1 MGPRIAI
8 VGAGALGAHVGAFL
22 TRDGRD
28 VTLIDPWP
36 EHVERMRGEG
46 LSVSGLTPPETF
58 TVPVKALHITE
69 LQQVSRQAPFDIAF
83 VAVKSYDTVWA
94 TALIQQYLAEG
105 GFVVSLQNCINEE
118 RIAGVVG
125 WGRTVGCIA
134 SMISVEL
141 FAPGRVRRHV
151 GLGGEAHTVFRVGE
165 VHGRVTPRV
174 SALAEMLACVD
185 SAKVTQNL
193 WGERWTKLSVN
204 AMRNPVAAATGR
216 GGNANDQDPR
226 TRWLAVRLAGE
237 AVRVGVAHGY
247 AIEKVYGIDPHN
259 LLAALDGD
267 AAARD
272 ACETRLLD
280 TVKIRTDEQRPS
292 MGQDMAKGRRTE
304 IDFMNGLVV
313 AKAAEL
319 GIPVPA
325 NAAIVA
331 AVKRVERGEM
341 RPSPEAVALI

>member
-28 VTLIDPWP
+28 VTLVDPWP

-69 LQQVSRQAPFDIAF
+69 LQQASRQAPFDIAF
-83 VAVKSYDTVWA
+83 VATKSYDTVWA

-105 GFVVSLQNCINEE
+105 GFVVSLQNCVNEE
-118 RIAGVVG
+118 RVAGIVG

-134 SMISVEL
+134 SMIAVEL
-141 FAPGRVRRHV
+141 VAPGRVRRHV
-151 GLGGEAHTVFRVGE
+151 RLGGDAHTVFRIGE

-174 SALAEMLACVD
+174 RALVEMLSGVD

-216 GGNANDQDPR
+216 GGNANDKDPR
-226 TRWLAVRLAGE
+226 TRWLAIRLAGE

-247 AIEKVYGIDPHN
+247 AIEKVYGIDPQK
-259 LLAALDGD
+259 LLAALAGD
-267 AAARD
+267 AAARK
-272 ACETRLLD
+272 ACESVLLA

-304 IDFMNGLVV
+304 IDYMNGLVV
-313 AKAAEL
+313 A
-319 GIPVPA
+319 
-325 NAAIVA
+325 
-331 AVKRVERGEM
+331 RR
-341 RPSPEAVALI
+341 